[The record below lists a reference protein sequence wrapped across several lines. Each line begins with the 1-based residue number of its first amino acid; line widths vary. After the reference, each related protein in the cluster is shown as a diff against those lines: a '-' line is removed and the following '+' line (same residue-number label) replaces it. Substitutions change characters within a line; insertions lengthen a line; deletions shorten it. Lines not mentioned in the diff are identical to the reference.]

1 MLATDVRP
9 DRFEGLVAVD
19 YGGVALYL
27 AAMLLLGYSFK
38 KQQKSSEEYFVAS
51 RGMPW
56 FVVGLSIFATL
67 LSTVSYLSNPGE
79 IIKHGP
85 GILGGYLHL
94 PLTIAVVSM
103 VLIPFLMRYRLTS
116 AYGYLEKN
124 YGLRT
129 RLFAS
134 CLFIIIRLV
143 WMGMIVFTAS
153 MALAKITNLN
163 FEIVVLGVGCIAIV
177 YTVMGGMRAVIWTDV
192 AQFVI
197 LLAGLIFTVVYVFWD
212 TGTGPLT
219 WFQDLAGAEK
229 EPQPLFSLDPYTRV
243 SLVGIAVYGFFW
255 WTCTAGSDQVAIQR
269 YLTTGSVV
277 AALFSAAMSSMDSGI
292 HGVATVITVDFVQ
305 RIRKNTLSP
314 QGEVKLAR
322 LITVVTGV
330 CAIGFC
336 LFLHKVPEETRGNLY
351 DMASRVSGYLAG
363 ALGGIFFIAFLKLR
377 CSGQMVIASA
387 LLGAGVGFYLALGY
401 WFVEHPDVFIYVDPG
416 SGTQQRRWEPNRGE
430 ESTIGS
436 DLSRNRYVLSGP
448 GVKKEHLVIRF
459 ERGWKLESLTF
470 DAWTT
475 LNGNAL
481 TSPED
486 LNPDDVIRVGS
497 HSLVVRKKVISFMWA
512 LPSACLV
519 TLFSAFIFSL
529 WTRWKVF
536 VG

>member
-1 MLATDVRP
+1 
-9 DRFEGLVAVD
+9 
-19 YGGVALYL
+19 
-27 AAMLLLGYSFK
+27 
-38 KQQKSSEEYFVAS
+38 
-51 RGMPW
+51 
-56 FVVGLSIFATL
+56 
-67 LSTVSYLSNPGE
+67 
-79 IIKHGP
+79 
-85 GILGGYLHL
+85 
-94 PLTIAVVSM
+94 M

-277 AALFSAAMSSMDSGI
+277 GARRSFVINLMADLCVGFLLALCGMALYSYYKSQLPDSPDQVFAHFIAHGLPRGLAGIVVAALFSAAMSSMDSGI

-416 SGTQQRRWEPNRGE
+416 SGTQQRSWEPNRGE

-497 HSLVVRKKVISFMWA
+497 HSLVVRKKVISFMWS